1 MEKRLVLLPCRNR
14 PTYKSLVDI
23 CSVLP
28 INYTFGGCIR
38 VIKDHKKSAGAKFS
52 ASVNGVLYP
61 VYTCTFNP
69 ERNRFRSHAS
79 VYTTP
84 TNPDQRFDPD

>member
-1 MEKRLVLLPCRNR
+1 MAEMKQHVVATANPPQNI
-14 PTYKSLVDI
+14 SQDI
-23 CSVLP
+23 WDYAEIS
-28 INYTFGGCIR
+28 G
-38 VIKDHKKSAGAKFS
+38 VI
-52 ASVNGVLYP
+52 VLYP

-84 TNPDQRFDPD
+84 TNPDQRLDPD